1 MQKSDTNNKAVVTHR
16 RMQTL
21 ASSRRN
27 LQRPATSGDV
37 RVNVKTSK
45 TQSTQARQTMQ
56 SPQASQAMQG
66 QTVQAGQA
74 AQVSQTQTKQSSQL
88 QARKIRQ
95 TGQKNV
101 APLQAAINNANRQE
115 RVDMSHV
122 NERMR
127 MRNSTAPAA
136 TTQTAKQMKEAA
148 IEKAMKTTE
157 KQVNQVSKKE
167 SKSIQMHFGFGRI
180 MLALACA
187 AAAVFA
193 IVYFVNLNAPD
204 ISLKVAAMQTGIEAS
219 YPSYVPRDYSLSDIT
234 SEEGKIVLNFK
245 KAGSDEGFSLAEES
259 SSWDSNALLTNYV
272 KNEYGSD
279 YSVIKEQGLTLYIN
293 GSDACWVNGGVV
305 YKLKATSGTLTKK
318 QIKSIAVS
326 L

>member
-37 RVNVKTSK
+37 RVNMKTSK

-66 QTVQAGQA
+66 QPVQAGQA
-74 AQVSQTQTKQSSQL
+74 TQVSHTQAKRTSQM
-88 QARKIRQ
+88 QARQIRQ
-95 TGQKNV
+95 TGQKNI

-127 MRNSTAPAA
+127 MRNNTASAA

-167 SKSIQMHFGFGRI
+167 SKPIQMHFGFGRI

-245 KAGSDEGFSLAEES
+245 KTGSDEGFSLAEES

-272 KNEYGSD
+272 KDEYGSD
-279 YSVIKEQGLTLYIN
+279 YSVIKEQGLTLYVN